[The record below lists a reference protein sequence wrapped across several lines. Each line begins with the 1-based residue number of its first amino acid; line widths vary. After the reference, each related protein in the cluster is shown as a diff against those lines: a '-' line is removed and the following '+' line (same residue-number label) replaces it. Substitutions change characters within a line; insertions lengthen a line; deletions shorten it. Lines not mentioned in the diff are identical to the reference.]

1 MYSHDDDS
9 NLNLYLKAIQALKED
24 DFSKNVLKPL
34 FESMSFSRVDFV
46 GGPYEYG
53 KDLVAIHDI
62 PLKGTCI
69 YVIQTKK
76 IGEKSNT
83 SEKNILSDLILQLR
97 QCLSKKVKLHNG
109 FE

>member
-83 SEKNILSDLILQLR
+83 SEKKIYSRILYF
-97 QCLSKKVKLHNG
+97 N
-109 FE
+109 

>member
-1 MYSHDDDS
+1 MCNHDDDS

-83 SEKNILSDLILQLR
+83 SEKNILSDLIIQLR
-97 QCLSKKVKLHNG
+97 
-109 FE
+109 